1 MYNNDKR
8 IFLIYES
15 SDILDKLEKEF
26 NAKSF
31 HDVKDAIGEI
41 EKIKFEK
48 KQGSF
53 TDLTIIIVPNLYM
66 KFKEKFYYENLGKI
80 TVIPKIVIF
89 SEKLK
94 NIFII
99 FINMKTTILFFNFV
113 R

>member
-1 MYNNDKR
+1 MYSNDKR

-26 NAKSF
+26 NAESF
-31 HDVKDAIGEI
+31 HDVNDAIGEI
-41 EKIKFEK
+41 KKIKFEK
-48 KQGSF
+48 KQKSF

-66 KFKEKFYYENLGKI
+66 KFKEKFYYQNLGKI